1 MAWFILCFQSDTKGF
16 STIKTRNGK
25 ILGKK
30 YSKTQLKPYL
40 SNEIE
45 GETVK
50 IGKGEE
56 RECHNTVPDFMFQ
69 GQAPNEIIYK
79 VLLVVLNIHFQHTN
93 AIFITPSNQMMVDE
107 HILLSSKGGQC

>member
-1 MAWFILCFQSDTKGF
+1 MTFSEGIGISNETTNISIGKEGNFFQMAWFILCFQSDTKGF
-16 STIKTRNGK
+16 STMKTRNGK

-45 GETVK
+45 DETVK

-56 RECHNTVPDFMFQ
+56 GECHNTVPDFTF
-69 GQAPNEIIYK
+69 
-79 VLLVVLNIHFQHTN
+79 
-93 AIFITPSNQMMVDE
+93 
-107 HILLSSKGGQC
+107 